1 MKTLQ
6 MTHLIVD
13 SERIHAANASIQST
27 ISRLQTE
34 VTTLH
39 SQLAGLNDS
48 WQGIAATSFQELLVR
63 WRATSDAVEASL
75 GQIGQALAISAQ
87 QYSEIEFANQRL
99 FL

>member
-1 MKTLQ
+1 

-13 SERIHAANASIQST
+13 SERIHAANSAIQGT

-48 WQGIAATSFQELLVR
+48 WQGVAASCFQDLLVR
-63 WRATSDAVEASL
+63 WRTASDAVESSL
-75 GQIGQALAISAQ
+75 GQIGQALSIAAQ
-87 QYSEIEFANQRL
+87 QYSDIEFANQGGL
-99 FL
+99 L

>member
-1 MKTLQ
+1 

-13 SERIHAANASIQST
+13 SERIHAASSAIQAT

-39 SQLAGLNDS
+39 SQLAGLGDS
-48 WQGIAATSFQELLVR
+48 WQGVAATSFQELILR
-63 WRATSDAVEASL
+63 WRTAADSVEASL
-75 GQIGQALAISAQ
+75 GQIGQALSLAAQ
-87 QYSEIEFANQRL
+87 QYSEIELANQRL